1 MAEKRD
7 YYEVLGVPRDAT
19 TADIKKAYRALAR
32 KYHPDVNPD
41 NKEAEEKFKE
51 INEAHEVLSNS
62 EKRAKYDQYGHAA
75 FDPSMGAG
83 AGGGFGGAGFDFG
96 DIFSSFFG
104 GGGGFGGFG
113 GGGGGRRSRAVDGD
127 DIYTRVTLS
136 FEEAVEGVKRDVTYR
151 VIEEC
156 PDCHGSGAK
165 KGTEAETCTQCKG
178 TGQVTVNQ
186 RTPFGMMQSTT
197 TCPGCRGRGKT
208 VKDPC
213 GNCSGKGYV
222 RVEKKLSVSIP
233 AGVDN
238 GNRIVLRGKGDVGR
252 NGGENGDL
260 VVEVTVRRHAFFE
273 REGDHIFCEVPV
285 TFTEAALGAEID
297 IPTLEGKQKYTIP
310 EGTQYGTSFTLR
322 GKGMPNVNTKR
333 RGDLVIT
340 VTIEVPKNL
349 SEKQKQELRE
359 FAASCG
365 EKNNEKKTGF
375 IKKIFKK

>member
-165 KGTEAETCTQCKG
+165 KGTQAETCTQCKG

-186 RTPFGMMQSTT
+186 RTPFGLMHSTT

-333 RGDLVIT
+333 RGDLIIT

>member
-7 YYEVLGVPRDAT
+7 YYEVLGVAKDAT

-51 INEAHEVLSNS
+51 INEAHEVLSNA

-83 AGGGFGGAGFDFG
+83 AGGFGGAGFDFG

-136 FEEAVEGVKRDVTYR
+136 FEEAVTGVKQDITYR
-151 VIEEC
+151 CVEEC
-156 PDCHGSGAK
+156 PDCHGSGAA
-165 KGTEAETCTQCKG
+165 KGTEPETCSQCHG
-178 TGQVTVNQ
+178 SGQVTVNQ
-186 RTPFGMMQSTT
+186 RTPFGMMQSVN
-197 TCPGCRGRGKT
+197 TCPTCRGRGKT

-213 GNCSGKGYV
+213 KNCNGKGYV

-233 AGVDN
+233 AGVDS

-252 NGGENGDL
+252 NGGQNGDL

-273 REGDHIFCEVPV
+273 REGDNIYCEVPV
-285 TFTEAALGAEID
+285 TFTEATLGAEID
-297 IPTLEGKQKYTIP
+297 IPTLEGKETYTIP
-310 EGTQYGTSFTLR
+310 EGTQYGTAFTLR
-322 GKGMPNVNTKR
+322 GRGMPNVNTKR
-333 RGDLVIT
+333 RGDLIIT
-340 VTIEVPKNL
+340 ITIEVPKNL
-349 SEKQKQELRE
+349 SEKQKEELRE

-365 EKNNEKKTGF
+365 EKNHEKKTGF
-375 IKKIFKK
+375 LKKIFKK